1 MNKSSPVPL
10 ATSQTAEVSGSRDL
24 LPLDPVLDGL
34 RVDQLLELLLL
45 SDEKMVLMSGS
56 LGRHSVVARGNIL
69 PLNDSH
75 RQTGW
80 RLGQL
85 ALLVE
90 LGLGWVGV
98 QDGRDGFPVDDRGG
112 EVSRGRG
119 STEGIVGTGGCREA
133 GRQLGEA
140 RGEAEQSS

>member
-1 MNKSSPVPL
+1 MRIKVPL
-10 ATSQTAEVSGSRDL
+10 AASQTPEVPGSLDL
-24 LPLDPVLDGL
+24 LLLDPVLDGL
-34 RVDQLLELLLL
+34 GVDQLLELLLL

-69 PLNDSH
+69 PVNHSH
-75 RQTGW
+75 REPGG

-90 LGLGWVGV
+90 LSLGWVGV

-119 STEGIVGTGGCREA
+119 STERIVGAGGCREA
-133 GRQLGEA
+133 SRELGGA
-140 RGEAEQSS
+140 GGDTEQSS